1 MNEQLFVLTSQ
12 KKKTNHVLHLLLCIP
27 TLGFWAI
34 VWIIVASVN
43 HGKNARIDHKINSLM
58 HYKSQ
63 GMNDKESYQQLKTD
77 TSANNLATIRIIF
90 VIIAVVFVYF
100 ALR

>member
-1 MNEQLFVLTSQ
+1 MNEQLFVLASQ
-12 KKKTNHVLHLLLCIP
+12 KKKTNHLLHLLLCIP

-34 VWIIVASVN
+34 VWIVVASVN
-43 HGKNARIDHKINSLM
+43 HGKNVQIDHKINSLM

-63 GMNDKESYQQLKTD
+63 GMTDNESYQQLKTD
-77 TSANNLATIRIIF
+77 NSSSNLATIRIVFI
-90 VIIAVVFVYF
+90 VIAVVFVYF